1 MNTKSFTSF
10 SFQSSKFLS
19 LLLFV
24 FFSYSCSKDCE
35 DIATCHTYQDNTCT
49 DKRTENA
56 PVIAQLKEEIIPITG
71 SQPDLP
77 KEELAN
83 MDATFEQAYALHVN
97 RYVVDGIGSAKESVR
112 KMQFWTWR
120 TEEVVALVEWIRSY
134 NLDKA
139 DEDKV
144 RFYGVDVQSGS
155 EEVLLISDYLKR
167 VAPDLEE
174 QITTKLAALVDA
186 IGVTLIDL
194 SAYRA
199 MADAEKIALRAGVID
214 ARNLFQSNANR
225 LIESSS
231 QKEYDLVRHAFLIL
245 RQFEEVMNDDNLN
258 TNPRDGYMARN
269 SEWIRT
275 HLGGEVKV
283 ALWAHNSHIG
293 KGSTAAQGGEL
304 AKLHGE
310 AYQAVGFSF
319 STGSFQALQPEI
331 GLTVDNEILS
341 PNCVTTNALL
351 SEVGSD
357 NFYIVFDDLP
367 NQSVASTYFS
377 TPNRMFS
384 LGAVFNPENVNGFIS
399 SLTLSDNF
407 DILIHFDDTNA
418 AVPY

>member
-1 MNTKSFTSF
+1 M
-10 SFQSSKFLS
+10 
-19 LLLFV
+19 
-24 FFSYSCSKDCE
+24 
-35 DIATCHTYQDNTCT
+35 
-49 DKRTENA
+49 
-56 PVIAQLKEEIIPITG
+56 
-71 SQPDLP
+71 
-77 KEELAN
+77 
-83 MDATFEQAYALHVN
+83 
-97 RYVVDGIGSAKESVR
+97 
-112 KMQFWTWR
+112 
-120 TEEVVALVEWIRSY
+120 
-134 NLDKA
+134 
-139 DEDKV
+139 
-144 RFYGVDVQSGS
+144 DVQSGS

-174 QITTKLAALVDA
+174 QITAKVAALVDA

-199 MADAEKIALRAGVID
+199 MADAEKAALRAGVID

-245 RQFEEVMNDDNLN
+245 RQFEEVMNEDNLN
-258 TNPRDGYMARN
+258 TNPRDRYMARN

-293 KGSTAAQGGEL
+293 KGITAAQGREL
-304 AKLHGE
+304 AKAHGE

-319 STGSFQALQPEI
+319 STGSFQARQPEI

-341 PNCVTTNALL
+341 PNCLTTNALL

-384 LGAVFNPENVNGFIS
+384 LGADFNPENVNGFIF